1 MTDKNIMVVLGAD
14 ISGFKT
20 AMNAVKSNM
29 GGTTNDINKS
39 FRSLEGTVKN
49 SIGGIKS
56 SLGGIAA
63 VVAGAFALDKI
74 KDFGGAILNAAA
86 EADVVE
92 AQFSN
97 AFANVS
103 GNGIDDL
110 KNLADK
116 YNILPERLKPAM
128 AQVQSY
134 FMGSGASAEEA
145 ADQTEKAMNIAAN
158 GAAYY
163 DKSLEDTTSS
173 LKSFLMGK

>member
-20 AMNAVKSNM
+20 AMNTVKSNM

-39 FRSLEGTVKN
+39 FRSLEGTVKD

-56 SLGGIAA
+56 SLGGIAKL
-63 VVAGAFALDKI
+63 VAGAFALDKI

-103 GNGIDDL
+103 GNGVDDL
-110 KNLADK
+110 MKLAET

>member
-20 AMNAVKSNM
+20 AMNTVKSNM

-56 SLGGIAA
+56 SLGGIAKL
-63 VVAGAFALDKI
+63 VAGAFALDKI

-110 KNLADK
+110 KKLAET

-163 DKSLEDTTSS
+163 DKTLEDTTSS

>member
-20 AMNAVKSNM
+20 AMNTVKSNM
-29 GGTTNDINKS
+29 GGTTNEINKS
-39 FRSLEGTVKN
+39 FRSLEGTVK
-49 SIGGIKS
+49 SSVGGIKS

-63 VVAGAFALDKI
+63 VVAGAFAIDKI

-86 EADVVE
+86 DSAVAE
-92 AQFSN
+92 AQFTN
-97 AFANVS
+97 AFSDVS

-110 KNLADK
+110 MKLADT

-128 AQVQSY
+128 SQVQSY
-134 FMGSGASAEEA
+134 FMGSGASAEKSAE
-145 ADQTEKAMNIAAN
+145 QTEKAMNIAAN

-163 DKSLEDTTSS
+163 DKSLEDTTGS